1 MLAGTVPARH
11 WRSYGDHP
19 LPTGVAAMDEPLRA
33 FPSWFLRLVCDRC
46 GMERM
51 ANEAH
56 MAQGEMLIRDII
68 DRMRHDGCGGRPEK
82 AELPHWHRGRQQPAG
97 QAHSAASACVGLERL
112 GRLLQC
118 FNGGRAGQVGHRN
131 ALTRLTA
138 GAAQAGREGNPREI

>member
-1 MLAGTVPARH
+1 MKARIVPARH

-19 LPTGVAAMDEPLRA
+19 LPNGEAAMGEPLRA

-82 AELPHWHRGRQQPAG
+82 AELLTGIEG
-97 QAHSAASACVGLERL
+97 ASSRPVRRIVLLERAD
-112 GRLLQC
+112 R
-118 FNGGRAGQVGHRN
+118 
-131 ALTRLTA
+131 
-138 GAAQAGREGNPREI
+138 